1 MINAVLGA
9 IAGAFGDLDTF
20 SADVR
25 RTLLAILSRGGSAA
39 QQEVAHLRWRVS
51 ELESKLERANVQ
63 SAQYAQQVQLLEKRV
78 ADIEARFDNRNAAV

>member
-1 MINAVLGA
+1 M
-9 IAGAFGDLDTF
+9 
-20 SADVR
+20 
-25 RTLLAILSRGGSAA
+25 AA